1 MGGLFGSSEPI
12 KILVWAKIKPMGLS
26 ELGFTLTLYGSRKP
40 NSIEALLIPTKLL
53 ELICSNNW
61 NLTRSND
68 CSTVANPMKRTFS
81 LLARHT
87 ANSSLVSGIR
97 NRLNDSINSLKI
109 VERDEKNKLRLWFL
123 SFALYKSMANL
134 DAIRRI
140 YEIIDGNADG
150 SVVSSLS
157 NDEDKFNCVGFEE
170 FVHLYQSIFSNEDAE
185 LEDESKDLMEAFKV
199 FDRNEDGYISSTEL
213 QQVLSSLGLIA
224 QGQHCENMICRF
236 DSDCNGVLDFME
248 FKNMMASKLSS

>member
-1 MGGLFGSSEPI
+1 
-12 KILVWAKIKPMGLS
+12 
-26 ELGFTLTLYGSRKP
+26 
-40 NSIEALLIPTKLL
+40 
-53 ELICSNNW
+53 
-61 NLTRSND
+61 
-68 CSTVANPMKRTFS
+68 
-81 LLARHT
+81 
-87 ANSSLVSGIR
+87 
-97 NRLNDSINSLKI
+97 
-109 VERDEKNKLRLWFL
+109 
-123 SFALYKSMANL
+123 MANL
-134 DAIRRI
+134 DEIRRI

-150 SVVSSLS
+150 VVSVGEISGFVNRLGIPISEQDITCMFSSLR

-170 FVHLYQSIFSNEDAE
+170 FVHLYLSIFSNEDVE

-248 FKNMMASKLSS
+248 FKNMMASKLSA